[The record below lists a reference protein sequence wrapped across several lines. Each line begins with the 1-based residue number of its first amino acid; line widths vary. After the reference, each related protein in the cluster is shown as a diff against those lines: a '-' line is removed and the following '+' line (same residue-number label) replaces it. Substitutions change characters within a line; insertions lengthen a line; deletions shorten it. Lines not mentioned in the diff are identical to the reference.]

1 MLSQHE
7 YGDDGVDLSALL
19 KTADLR
25 LPGGTVGGYAMPSDG
40 RLVIDHGEG
49 PYIFDRQG
57 RRYVDYVAGAGTLI
71 LGHCHPAVV
80 AAMVAQ
86 VQKGTIFFGSLTQHI
101 IELANEMVR
110 AIPCAEMIAFATTGS
125 ESTLYAMRLARAHTK
140 RQKILKF
147 EGGYHGNHDYAQ
159 IGTAP
164 RAPSNYPFSLPD
176 TAGTPEVV
184 PETILVAPY
193 NDLDALAAILREHW
207 RDTAAVIV
215 EPIQRGIPPEPGFLE
230 GLRQLTKQHGVLLIF
245 DEIVTGFRLAYGGAQ
260 EYFGVVPDLAT
271 YGKIIGGGLAL
282 GAVAGPAD
290 IILAS
295 NPTERGKDG
304 FVLVNGTQHG
314 NSPAAAAGCAM
325 LRELRKPGF
334 YRALNETSATLRAE
348 LAEAV
353 KLYELP
359 AVITGIGSLW
369 HIVFADRPPV
379 NHADMIR
386 SDMKRLRE
394 FDAALIR
401 EGVFVLPGVRRLTT
415 AAHDTETMSLTLSA
429 VKRAAASCS

>member
-1 MLSQHE
+1 MLSQQEH
-7 YGDDGVDLSALL
+7 GDDGIDLATLL

-40 RLVIDHGEG
+40 RLVIDHGAG
-49 PYIFDRQG
+49 PYIFDSQG
-57 RRYVDYVAGAGTLI
+57 RRYVDYVAGAGTHI
-71 LGHCHPAVV
+71 LGHSHPAVV

-86 VQKGTIFFGSLTQHI
+86 VQKGTIFFGSLTPHI

-110 AIPCAEMIAFATTGS
+110 AIPCAEMVGFATTGS
-125 ESTLYAMRLARAHTK
+125 EATLYAMRMARAHTK

-164 RAPSNYPFSLPD
+164 RAPSNYPSGLPD
-176 TAGTPEVV
+176 TAGTPDVV
-184 PETILVAPY
+184 PETMLVAPY
-193 NDLDALAAILREHW
+193 NNLEAVAAILREHW

-215 EPIQRGIPPEPGFLE
+215 EPIQRGILPEPGFLE
-230 GLRQLTKQHGVLLIF
+230 GLRQLTKQHGILLIF

-282 GAVAGPAD
+282 GAVAGPTD
-290 IILAS
+290 IIGAS

-314 NSPAAAAGCAM
+314 NPTAAAAGCAM
-325 LRELRKPGF
+325 LREIRKPGF
-334 YRALNETSATLRAE
+334 YRSLNETSASLRTE
-348 LAEAV
+348 LAKTVAAC
-353 KLYELP
+353 KLP
-359 AVITGIGSLW
+359 AVITGMGSLW

-401 EGVFVLPGVRRLTT
+401 EGVFILPGVRRLMT
-415 AAHDTETMSLTLSA
+415 AAHDMETMSLTLAA
-429 VKRAAASCS
+429 VRRAAASCA